1 MGKYMYADIHTYFYA
16 YTYIYI
22 CMQSCVCW
30 FLRAGSE
37 SWLWRV
43 LE

>member
-22 CMQSCVCW
+22 YVCSHVY
-30 FLRAGSE
+30 AGF
-37 SWLWRV
+37 
-43 LE
+43 